1 MMIDRYNSNINWI
14 IENSSRCKI
23 ENSVFNFGIT
33 FRIVESSEDE
43 APSLLATLNDTD
55 FTIHS
60 QLYPV
65 AEAKRIAQN
74 IEFTQEAILIIGLG
88 LGYVATEIRNK
99 YPEKHIILY
108 EPDIQLFYLA
118 MSIIDLSI
126 LDFEMII
133 AGHSDISLPS
143 CYGSVD
149 IYVQKS
155 LERLYAPIYNRV
167 INRTKGTPSHSL
179 SDQWKYKKFTTEQ
192 CRILFI
198 DSAYVLT
205 KECLSAIKNTGN
217 IYHYIHID
225 IDKVDYEVF
234 VKQLMNDILNFKPDF
249 VLTINHLGFDQ
260 AGRLTEL
267 FTAIELPFVSWFV
280 DSPNVILSSFNC
292 NISDYC
298 HLFVWDDDYIPEIKA
313 LGYKYCDF
321 LPLATDTEIFYPKSL
336 RQIYPVS
343 FVGSSMSF
351 AIHKN
356 MKSWCH
362 RDDLIKMFP
371 DIVAGFVS
379 QKTRHVEPAMRLLS
393 ENDISFDNNSQRD
406 DFLAAVLWRGTQ
418 IYRRS
423 GIDQLHQF
431 QPTISG
437 DPNWSY
443 MLPVGYQ
450 IISERWYYDNLVDF
464 YNQST
469 INFNMTS
476 LQMTNAINQRVFD
489 VSACRQFVLTDHRR
503 QIDDLFDGS
512 KNIVYFN
519 DINEIPELLNFYVKN
534 QTAREKYSQ
543 AAFDMVH
550 KHHTYQHRVKK
561 LIQILKSRY

>member
-1 MMIDRYNSNINWI
+1 VS
-14 IENSSRCKI
+14 
-23 ENSVFNFGIT
+23 NFGIT
-33 FRIVESSEDE
+33 YRIVDSSEAE
-43 APSLLATLNDTD
+43 APSLVATLNDTD

-60 QLYPV
+60 QLYPI
-65 AEAKRIAQN
+65 AEARKIAQS
-74 IEFTQEAILIIGLG
+74 IEFTHDTILIVGLG
-88 LGYVATEIRNK
+88 LGYVATEIRQL
-99 YPEKHIILY
+99 YPEKKIILF
-108 EPDIQLFYLA
+108 EPDMQLFYLA
-118 MSIIDLSI
+118 LSYIDISMLN
-126 LDFEMII
+126 FEMIV
-133 AGHSDISLPS
+133 AGQNDMPIVFCPANT
-143 CYGSVD
+143 D
-149 IYVQKS
+149 IYIQKS
-155 LERLYAPIYNRV
+155 LERLFAPIYHRIISRIVGNP
-167 INRTKGTPSHSL
+167 THSL

-217 IYHYIHID
+217 LVHYIHID
-225 IDKVDYEVF
+225 IDNVDYEVF
-234 VKQLMNDILNFKPDF
+234 IKQLMNDIFNFKPDF

-260 AGRLTEL
+260 DGRLTEL

-280 DSPNVILSSFNC
+280 DSPNVILSSFDSNV
-292 NISDYC
+292 SDYC
-298 HLFVWDDDYIPEIKA
+298 HLFVWDDDYISEIKA
-313 LGYKYCDF
+313 LGYKNCDF
-321 LPLATDTEIFYPKSL
+321 LPLATDTEIFHPKS
-336 RQIYPVS
+336 QKHIYPVS

-362 RDDLIKMFP
+362 RDDLLKIFP
-371 DIVAGFVS
+371 DIVSDFVS
-379 QKTRHVEPAMRLLS
+379 QKTRHVEPATKLLT
-393 ENDISFDNNSQRD
+393 EQNISFDNKSQRD

-423 GIDQLHQF
+423 GIDQLRLF
-431 QPTISG
+431 NPTISG

-443 MLPVGYQ
+443 TLPVGYQ

-489 VSACRQFVLTDHRR
+489 VSACKQFILTDYRK
-503 QIDDLFDGS
+503 QIDDLFEGK

-519 DINEIPELLNFYVKN
+519 DVDEIPELLSFYVKN
-534 QTAREKYSQ
+534 QASREKYSY
-543 AAFDMVH
+543 AAYDIVQQR
-550 KHHTYQHRVKK
+550 HTYNHR
-561 LIQILKSRY
+561 IREMIRILKRSSE